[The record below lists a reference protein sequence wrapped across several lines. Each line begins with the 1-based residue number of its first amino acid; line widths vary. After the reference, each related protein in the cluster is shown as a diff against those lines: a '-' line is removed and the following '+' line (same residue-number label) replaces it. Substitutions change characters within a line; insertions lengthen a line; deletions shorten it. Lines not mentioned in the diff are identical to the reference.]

1 VDLVDL
7 VEVVQVVLDLV
18 VQMALQILA
27 AVVVEHLIQRQIL
40 LVVEDLES
48 LLLGIK

>member
-27 AVVVEHLIQRQIL
+27 AVAVEHLIQRQIL